1 MFKRFC
7 KLGCLILGYMYKNRD
22 LNVSRRLL
30 VLPLYTD
37 VHHWQKVYLGDLG
50 RCPVRGVPYEASQG
64 PSRPRSMAYYDTI
77 AIFSSIYFV
86 CFIN

>member
-1 MFKRFC
+1 MSQGASLYYRCTLMFIT
-7 KLGCLILGYMYKNRD
+7 G
-22 LNVSRRLL
+22 RRCIGETW
-30 VLPLYTD
+30 VNFQYEE
-37 VHHWQKVYLGDLG
+37 Q
-50 RCPVRGVPYEASQG
+50 YEASQG